1 MNRPAKKYIICI
13 DNMYL
18 ADLMF
23 YWIYYDQPCSML
35 IQKPNTRGLTAV
47 RILVDNDEAANFLYR
62 LKEKTGCRLYEA
74 EM

>member
-23 YWIYYDQPCSML
+23 YWTYYDQPCSCL
-35 IQKPNTRGLTAV
+35 LYTSDAA
-47 RILVDNDEAANFLYR
+47 DE
-62 LKEKTGCRLYEA
+62 
-74 EM
+74 